1 VRSENFPDVLVI
13 GGGVTGLVLALS
25 LHEAGIP
32 CRVFEAATELKWLGV
47 GINLLPH
54 AVRELTELGLAE
66 RLGRRAVA
74 TREMCFYN
82 RFGQF
87 VHKEPRGR
95 YAGYDWPQFSLHRG
109 ELHRVL
115 VDAVHERLGAD
126 ALVLG
131 ARCEGIEQ
139 DGRGVSVRIAGRAPA
154 QGGAAIACDG
164 IHSAVRRQLYPDEG
178 PPVYTGINMWRGVT
192 RWRPF
197 LSGASFAQCGWL
209 DVGKIVIYPI
219 GTELDER
226 GRQLLNWTAE
236 FRSPRNIQAD
246 WNLNGSLADFLPTFE
261 SFRFP
266 WLDVAEMLRNAEVVL
281 EYPMVDRDPVDRWSF
296 GRVTLVGDAAH
307 PMVPRGA
314 NGAAQGILDARALA
328 GCLKRERD
336 ALAAFKAYEDA
347 RLKAANGVVLAS
359 RSISPD
365 TILRLVHER
374 TGDKPFSRVEDVIAE
389 DELAALMEK
398 YKRVAG
404 FEREALN
411 RRASL
416 VLP

>member
-1 VRSENFPDVLVI
+1 
-13 GGGVTGLVLALS
+13 
-25 LHEAGIP
+25 
-32 CRVFEAATELKWLGV
+32 
-47 GINLLPH
+47 
-54 AVRELTELGLAE
+54 
-66 RLGRRAVA
+66 
-74 TREMCFYN
+74 
-82 RFGQF
+82 
-87 VHKEPRGR
+87 
-95 YAGYDWPQFSLHRG
+95 
-109 ELHRVL
+109 
-115 VDAVHERLGAD
+115 
-126 ALVLG
+126 
-131 ARCEGIEQ
+131 
-139 DGRGVSVRIAGRAPA
+139 
-154 QGGAAIACDG
+154 
-164 IHSAVRRQLYPDEG
+164 
-178 PPVYTGINMWRGVT
+178 VYTGINMWRGVT

>member
-1 VRSENFPDVLVI
+1 
-13 GGGVTGLVLALS
+13 VTGLTLALS
-25 LHEAGIP
+25 LQQAGIP
-32 CRVFEAATELKWLGV
+32 SRVYEAASDLRWLGV

-54 AVRELTELGLAE
+54 AVRELTELGVAE
-66 RLGRRAVA
+66 RLERCAVP

-95 YAGYDWPQFSLHRG
+95 YAGYDWPQLSIHRG
-109 ELHRVL
+109 EVHRVL
-115 VDAVHERLGAD
+115 VEAVRERLGAD

-131 ARCEGIEQ
+131 ARCERIEQ
-139 DGRGVSVRIAGRAPA
+139 DGAGVTVRFAGGETARGT
-154 QGGAAIACDG
+154 AAIGCDG

-178 PPVYTGINMWRGVT
+178 PPLYTNINMWRGVT
-192 RWRPF
+192 RWPPF
-197 LSGASFAQCGWL
+197 LTGASFVQCGWL

-219 GTELDER
+219 QPGLDAE

-236 FRSPRNIQAD
+236 FRSPRNVQAD
-246 WNLNGSLADFLPTFE
+246 WSLNGSLEDFLPVFE

-266 WLDVAEMLRNAEVVL
+266 WLDVAEMLRHAEVVL
-281 EYPMVDRDPVDRWSF
+281 EYPMVDRDPLPRWSF

-307 PMVPRGA
+307 PMYPRGA
-314 NGAAQGILDARALA
+314 NGAAQGILDARTLA
-328 GCLKRERD
+328 GCLARERD
-336 ALAAFKAYEDA
+336 PVAALKAYEDA
-347 RLKAANGVVLAS
+347 RLAAANAVVLAG
-359 RSISPD
+359 RSTSPD

-374 TGDKPFSRVEDVIAE
+374 TGGKPFARIEDVIGA
-389 DELAALMEK
+389 DELAALMED

-411 RRASL
+411 RRPSL
-416 VLP
+416 VS